1 MPAAATGGG
10 SKHSHA
16 DGNAVLESARLCYRP
31 TPDMAAG
38 PGPPGKSIESG
49 GPPHSPQTVWGRIS
63 RHFCAAR
70 RVARNDLPG
79 SPGQI
84 YSMERGPQ
92 AVHRLPGEGRHAA
105 VEKAVQPVPP
115 DMAAGPCRPRYG
127 RPPVRTYSFLPQ
139 HFLYF
144 KPLPQGQGS
153 LRPGFLPERT
163 GCLVREPSSAP
174 AVAVGFIICS
184 R

>member
-1 MPAAATGGG
+1 MPCPLGRTAITGSTASAAVQRGPADPGNHQKKTSVG
-10 SKHSHA
+10 SVPRWFCFCSRPAKR
-16 DGNAVLESARLCYRP
+16 GPRRFCGARL
-31 TPDMAAG
+31 
-38 PGPPGKSIESG
+38 
-49 GPPHSPQTVWGRIS
+49 
-63 RHFCAAR
+63 
-70 RVARNDLPG
+70 VARNDLPG